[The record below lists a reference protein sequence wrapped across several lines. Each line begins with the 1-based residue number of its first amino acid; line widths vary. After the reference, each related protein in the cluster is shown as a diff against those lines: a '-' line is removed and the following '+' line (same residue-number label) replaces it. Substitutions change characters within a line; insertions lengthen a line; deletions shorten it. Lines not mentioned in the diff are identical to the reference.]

1 MPGEKPGIYYFY
13 LIGILLVSQVRM
25 KNMMQIKKISP
36 VKGDHVFMQSADK
49 KADDRH
55 QKLVAAKP
63 REHVN
68 PATRDKSVLGI
79 CNR

>member
-1 MPGEKPGIYYFY
+1 
-13 LIGILLVSQVRM
+13 
-25 KNMMQIKKISP
+25 MMQIKKISP